1 MDMEELAEQII
12 RLKEEQDAILLVHNY
27 QRPEIQDVADFL
39 GDSLGLAMKAS
50 KVDKKNIIFCGVD
63 FMAESAKILNPDK
76 RVVHPIVPPHL
87 IAKCPMAAMA
97 DRETVLAYKAK
108 HPGAVVVSYVNTT
121 AEVKA
126 VSDYCC
132 TSSNAVKVVSN
143 IPEKKVIFVPDE
155 HLGNYVKR
163 SIKDKEII
171 LWPGYCRTHVRITK
185 QEVLE
190 LKDEHP
196 EAVIIVHP
204 ECTYDVIDIA
214 DEVFSTEGMTKYAAS
229 SDATEF
235 IVGTERELGHR
246 LRKENPGKK
255 FYFGQRAVCP
265 NMKQIRIE
273 NVLNSMRTLRPTV
286 ELDPEIMKLARIPLE
301 RMLEMGRGD

>member
-1 MDMEELAEQII
+1 MEDLAEQII
-12 RLKEEQDAILLVHNY
+12 RLKEEQDAILLAHNY

-50 KVDKKNIIFCGVD
+50 KVEKENIIFCGVD

-97 DRETVLAYKAK
+97 DRETVLAYKDE
-108 HPGAVVVSYVNTT
+108 HQGAVVVSYVNTT

-132 TSSNAVKVVSN
+132 TSSNAVKIVSN

-163 SIKDKEII
+163 TVKDKEII
-171 LWPGYCRTHVRITK
+171 LWPGYCRTHLRITK
-185 QEVLE
+185 QEVME
-190 LKDEHP
+190 LKAEHP
-196 EAVIIVHP
+196 EALVLVHP
-204 ECTYDVIDIA
+204 ECTSDVIDIA
-214 DEVFSTEGMTKYAAS
+214 DEVFSTEGMMKYAAS
-229 SDATEF
+229 SNASEF

-246 LRKENPGKK
+246 LKKEIPGKK
-255 FYFGQRAVCP
+255 FYFGKRAVCP

-273 NVLNSMRTLRPTV
+273 NVLDSMRTLRPAV
-286 ELDPEIMKLARIPLE
+286 ELDPETLELAKIPLE
-301 RMLEMGRGD
+301 RMVEIGRGD

>member
-1 MDMEELAEQII
+1 MEDIAEQIN
-12 RLKEEQDAILLVHNY
+12 RLKEEQDAILLAHNY

-50 KVDKKNIIFCGVD
+50 KIGRKNIIFCGVD

-87 IAKCPMAAMA
+87 IAKCPMAEMA
-97 DRETVLAYKAK
+97 DREAVLAYKNE
-108 HPGAVVVSYVNTT
+108 HPDAVVVSYVNTT

-132 TSSNAVKVVSN
+132 TSSNAVKIVRS

-155 HLGNYVKR
+155 HLGRYVQR

-171 LWPGYCRTHVRITK
+171 LYPGYCRTHLRIKK
-185 QEVLE
+185 QEILD
-190 LKDEHP
+190 LKEEHP
-196 EAVIIVHP
+196 EAPILVHP
-204 ECTYDVIDIA
+204 ECTDDVIDIA
-214 DEVFSTEGMTKYAAS
+214 DEVFSTEGMVKYVQSSNAS
-229 SDATEF
+229 EF

-246 LRKENPGKK
+246 LAKENPGKK
-255 FYFGQRAVCP
+255 FYFGRRAVCP

-273 NVLNSMRTLRPTV
+273 NVLKSMRTLSPTT
-286 ELDPEIMKLARIPLE
+286 ELDAETMEKARIPLE
-301 RMLEMGRGD
+301 RMLEIGRGD